1 MELWAASTQ
10 LHYYDN
16 ALGVVFHKYCHSS
29 ILLYVA
35 ALLEKTVPLNLIM
48 GISDLLTGRVGMD
61 YGMDSGI
68 KPLQRGFLHVH
79 ALGQ

>member
-1 MELWAASTQ
+1 M
-10 LHYYDN
+10 
-16 ALGVVFHKYCHSS
+16 
-29 ILLYVA
+29 A